1 MTTHLM
7 SQPER
12 KNIGTSPTKHWMPML
27 SPRRRVIQ
35 CSVSESASR
44 GPHVSLVTR
53 SRDDSEARSE
63 RYQGRYTQIRLVS
76 TPHSTHLILL
86 VTTLQ

>member
-1 MTTHLM
+1 MRQDVILYLISH
-7 SQPER
+7 PER
-12 KNIGTSPTKHWMPML
+12 KNMGTSPTKHWMPML

-44 GPHVSLVTR
+44 VPHVSLVTR
-53 SRDDSEARSE
+53 SREVARSE

-76 TPHSTHLILL
+76 TPHSTHLMFS
-86 VTTLQ
+86 V